1 MGASKNMKKRIL
13 IVAGARPNFVK
24 IAPLMREFDK
34 HRKHFEVLLVHTGQH
49 YDFEMSDVFFRNL
62 RIPNP
67 DIYLN
72 VGSASHAIQTAKIM
86 VAFESVVLEQKPDLI
101 IVVGD
106 VNSTLACSLVASK
119 LGIKIAHV
127 EAGLRSF
134 DRDMPEEINR
144 MVTDSLSDYLFVSER
159 SGLKN
164 LKSEGVNPEK
174 VYFVGNVMIDTL
186 SANLQIVDQSDILN
200 KLGLT
205 VNKYSVLT
213 LHRPSNVDSHKAL
226 TEVFDILN
234 SISREIKIIYPIHP
248 RTKKM
253 INEYNFSGRF
263 EKLHNLL
270 IVEPLGYVDFVK
282 LVKESKFVITDSGGI
297 QEESTFLRIP
307 CLTVREN
314 TERPITVAKGTNYLV
329 GRDKTKILSCVKKI
343 LNGRSKKGS
352 IPELWDGKTAERI
365 IGIILS
371 KKGWITSF

>member
-1 MGASKNMKKRIL
+1 MKKRIL

-24 IAPLMREFDK
+24 IAPLMREFKK
-34 HRKHFEVLLVHTGQH
+34 HKRHFEVLLVHTGQH
-49 YDFEMSDVFFRNL
+49 YDFEMSDVFFQNL

-67 DIYLN
+67 DIYLD
-72 VGSASHAIQTAKIM
+72 VDSASHAIQTAKIM
-86 VAFESVVLEQKPDLI
+86 IAFESTVLEQKPDLI

-119 LGIKIAHV
+119 MNIEIAHV

-134 DRDMPEEINR
+134 DRTMPEEVNR

-164 LKSEGVNPEK
+164 LKSEGVNSEK

-186 SANLQIVDQSDILN
+186 SDNLEIVDQSDILN
-200 KLGLT
+200 KLRLT
-205 VNKYSVLT
+205 ANEYSVLT
-213 LHRPSNVDSHKAL
+213 LHRPSNVDSRETL
-226 TEVFDILN
+226 TEVFDILT

-253 INEYNFSGRF
+253 IKEHNFSGRF
-263 EKLHNLL
+263 KKLDNLL
-270 IVEPLGYVDFVK
+270 IVDPLGYIDFAK

-297 QEESTFLRIP
+297 QEESTFLRVP
-307 CLTVREN
+307 CLTMREN
-314 TERPITVAKGTNYLV
+314 TERPITIEKGTNYLV

-343 LNGRSKKGS
+343 LNGKSKKGS

-365 IGIILS
+365 IKILLT
-371 KKGWITSF
+371 KEGDLISF